1 MYREIIYKYPI
12 KNVNLRE
19 GKSTNSKIITV
30 IPKMAKIELLDGEED
45 WLKVKYNNYE
55 GYVYNENISTSLY
68 PWTNVKLREKPSI
81 LSKSMLTVPAKSLVQ
96 LIGIQG
102 GWSRV
107 IYDDK
112 EGYISSRY
120 LSDDGNKNSEINY
133 KYFYSDMERFVND
146 NDFASTSS
154 YLLVTDLKNRYTY
167 VFKRENNKWD
177 QLFKFLC
184 TVGKPSTP
192 TITGTFYISGRKPYF
207 GTDKYRVKY
216 ATRIRGAY
224 YYHSVLYDSKGN
236 YVIDGRLGQALSHG
250 CIRLNTNNA
259 KWIYDNIPDGTTV
272 FIH

>member
-19 GKSTNSKIITV
+19 AKSTNSKIITV

-120 LSDDGNKNSEINY
+120 LSNDGNKNSEINY

-167 VFKRENNKWD
+167 VFKRENNKWA

-259 KWIYDNIPDGTTV
+259 KWIYANIPDGTTV